1 MMRHPLLHLMLRVSV
16 IGNRLISYL
25 MVRLS
30 VMMGV
35 ALLVMLLPSVSQ
47 WSETVNM
54 IHPVVW
60 WFTEGVTL
68 ILAFKLREK
77 NINYSQLYCYL
88 LIVFAAAVHG
98 YFMAKCYWDWKLLV
112 SNLMTFSLPLI
123 SLVMVDIRKAETIL
137 GIWYK
142 WIPVSIVILF
152 LLGDEPHFYG
162 RLMMPY
168 SLLFIFLPILNKRT
182 RLLCFF
188 ALAVVFIMARTD
200 RSDTLRFTLAFLLGI
215 CCYKQYYKHF
225 KKIIK
230 PLAIVLLVSP
240 FILFGLAATGVFNI
254 LNIGEE
260 MGWEYKYDVE
270 GGHSKELFSDDRT
283 FLYEEEIVSSIRH
296 NYWLLGRSLARGYD
310 SVFFGKQIK
319 GDLKWNRTER
329 QSCETAILNIFNY
342 MGIVGVVAF
351 SCVIFSA
358 VFRAVWQSNNK
369 FIPVLGLYLAFRFF
383 YSWLEEFQRFDTNYV
398 LFWIIVGI
406 CYSQQFRSLSD
417 QQLKYVIRRITNY

>member
-1 MMRHPLLHLMLRVSV
+1 
-16 IGNRLISYL
+16 

-152 LLGDEPHFYG
+152 MLGDEPHFYG

-215 CCYKQYYKHF
+215 CCYKKYYKHF

-230 PLAIVLLVSP
+230 PLAIGLFVSP

-342 MGIVGVVAF
+342 MGIVGVIAF

-358 VFRAVWQSNNK
+358 VFKAVGQSNNK

-406 CYSQQFRSLSD
+406 CYSPQFRSLSD

>member
-1 MMRHPLLHLMLRVSV
+1 MRHPLLHLMLRVSV

-54 IHPVVW
+54 IHPIVW

-215 CCYKQYYKHF
+215 CCYKKYYKHF

-260 MGWEYKYDVE
+260 MGWEYKYDV
-270 GGHSKELFSDDRT
+270 GDGHSKELFSDDRT

-296 NYWLLGRSLARGYD
+296 NYWLLGRSLSRGYD

>member
-1 MMRHPLLHLMLRVSV
+1 MRHPLLHLMLRVSV

-215 CCYKQYYKHF
+215 CCYKKYYKHF

-342 MGIVGVVAF
+342 MGIIGVVAF